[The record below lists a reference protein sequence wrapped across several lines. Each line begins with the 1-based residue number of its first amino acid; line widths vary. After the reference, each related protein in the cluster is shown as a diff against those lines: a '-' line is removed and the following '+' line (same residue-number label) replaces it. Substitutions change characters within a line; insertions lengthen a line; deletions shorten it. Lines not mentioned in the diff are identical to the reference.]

1 VSVTK
6 QDSCAPIVRFHT
18 TQVKRDS
25 EEVEKS
31 TLRDPI
37 FRYQKIRSSIPDKVG
52 RIYTPTWTLRGELH
66 TP

>member
-1 VSVTK
+1 
-6 QDSCAPIVRFHT
+6 
-18 TQVKRDS
+18 VKRDS